1 MVENDIPP
9 TANLADREETLA
21 ETFDNYSAISVEFE
35 SIWVS
40 SPERSM
46 SQSLLMKS
54 EGTNDEIEDDF
65 AENGGRFVVP
75 PAKYSQPIAVDKE
88 CLPSDLLRVQS
99 STRDPIGN
107 GKGEEYSNFHLYNN
121 EGQQIIDDDQN
132 NNFESISDRNKMI
145 KDDDSLFIFAERDQL
160 KKSRLVKTTNDD
172 LSKKSKGSHRV
183 HRRSRQRR
191 KQPQQQPITQ
201 FESSITDD
209 DTSTENYGANPTI
222 YSTSLQ
228 ARTKK
233 AWKSRQRKNSNF
245 RSAKKAGEISNK
257 NIASIRSP
265 SHNKGTNNVSFGPSN
280 TIHRFETKEE
290 GEKEELMSYDN
301 RSLNSEY
308 TKSLESEV
316 EDMIKDIFF
325 IGTQGTSRPGRRK
338 YRYKPEV
345 KRKILNG
352 STEEAME
359 SLQIDKKDPH
369 SDPVLR
375 RKEKLVESCIDED
388 ENDTALEPNP
398 SNFLS
403 SMKEKQERF
412 SMEKDKPPR
421 ASSKIAPSS
430 NSSLDDTYT
439 FDSTQLNDDP
449 IEDPF
454 NNLLGFIEG
463 GLSAVTSAIGYAVG
477 DSPSQRE
484 HESSMNELKP
494 KPAND
499 KLANNN
505 EYDIFESCGIN
516 IGSPTVINK
525 SNLREGYRVDI
536 LSKRDH
542 LLRSNIPQPL
552 SSNKIHA
559 SKVNETYFATTHE
572 RYIEGSASNE
582 MNGDLKKRF
591 KADIYQLAIHAAY
604 SVHKLQGFEYN
615 NSIAIDLNKEVKI
628 SKVNLELPLGI
639 IFLENDGGCFV
650 TKKAKNGSA
659 AKSLGVEVGD
669 QLASINGVTSVRMK
683 VDDICDAISD
693 SSDSNKIELVF
704 LRYIGPFRP
713 IKKNSHLKRDNNLLV
728 DGDDTFRKSECKVNA
743 TKKRGSGKTKSVFS
757 FFGKGKN
764 K

>member
-54 EGTNDEIEDDF
+54 EGINDEIEDDF
-65 AENGGRFVVP
+65 AENGG
-75 PAKYSQPIAVDKE
+75 
-88 CLPSDLLRVQS
+88 
-99 STRDPIGN
+99 
-107 GKGEEYSNFHLYNN
+107 
-121 EGQQIIDDDQN
+121 IIDDDQN
-132 NNFESISDRNKMI
+132 NNLESISDGNKMI
-145 KDDDSLFIFAERDQL
+145 KDDDSLFIFAEREQL

-191 KQPQQQPITQ
+191 KQPQQQQQPITQ

-222 YSTSLQ
+222 YSSSLQ

-233 AWKSRQRKNSNF
+233 AWKSRQRKNSNL

-375 RKEKLVESCIDED
+375 RKEKLAESCVDED

-403 SMKEKQERF
+403 SMKEKQDRF

-477 DSPSQRE
+477 DSPSERQ
-484 HESSMNELKP
+484 HKSSMNVLKP
-494 KPAND
+494 KPGND

-525 SNLREGYRVDI
+525 GNLRGGYRIDT

-582 MNGDLKKRF
+582 MNDDLKKRF
-591 KADIYQLAIHAAY
+591 KADIYQLAIYAAY
-604 SVHKLQGFEYN
+604 SVHKLQGVEYN

-713 IKKNSHLKRDNNLLV
+713 MKKKSHLKRDNNLLV
-728 DGDDTFRKSECKVNA
+728 DGDDTFRKSNPNSLLGLWY
-743 TKKRGSGKTKSVFS
+743 R
-757 FFGKGKN
+757 
-764 K
+764 

>member
-65 AENGGRFVVP
+65 AENGG
-75 PAKYSQPIAVDKE
+75 
-88 CLPSDLLRVQS
+88 
-99 STRDPIGN
+99 
-107 GKGEEYSNFHLYNN
+107 
-121 EGQQIIDDDQN
+121 IIDDDQN
-132 NNFESISDRNKMI
+132 NNLESISDGNKMI
-145 KDDDSLFIFAERDQL
+145 KDDDSLFIFAEREQL

-191 KQPQQQPITQ
+191 KQPQQQQQPIAQ

-222 YSTSLQ
+222 YSSSLQ

-233 AWKSRQRKNSNF
+233 AWKSRQRKNSNL

-375 RKEKLVESCIDED
+375 RIEKLAESCVNED

-477 DSPSQRE
+477 DSPSQRQ
-484 HESSMNELKP
+484 HKSSMNELKP
-494 KPAND
+494 KPGND

-525 SNLREGYRVDI
+525 GNLRGGYRIDT

-552 SSNKIHA
+552 SSNKMHA

-582 MNGDLKKRF
+582 MNDDLKKRF

-604 SVHKLQGFEYN
+604 SVHKLQGVEYN

-713 IKKNSHLKRDNNLLV
+713 MKKNLHLKRDNNLLV
-728 DGDDTFRKSECKVNA
+728 DGDDTFRKSNPNSLLGLWY
-743 TKKRGSGKTKSVFS
+743 R
-757 FFGKGKN
+757 
-764 K
+764 

>member
-65 AENGGRFVVP
+65 AENGG
-75 PAKYSQPIAVDKE
+75 
-88 CLPSDLLRVQS
+88 
-99 STRDPIGN
+99 
-107 GKGEEYSNFHLYNN
+107 
-121 EGQQIIDDDQN
+121 IIDDDQN
-132 NNFESISDRNKMI
+132 NNLESISDGNKMI
-145 KDDDSLFIFAERDQL
+145 KDDDSLFIFAEREQL

-191 KQPQQQPITQ
+191 KQPQQQQQPIAQ

-222 YSTSLQ
+222 YSSSLQ

-233 AWKSRQRKNSNF
+233 AWKSRQRKNSNL

-375 RKEKLVESCIDED
+375 RIEKLAESCVNED

-477 DSPSQRE
+477 DSPSQRQ
-484 HESSMNELKP
+484 HKSSMNELKP
-494 KPAND
+494 KPGND

-525 SNLREGYRVDI
+525 GNLRGGYRIDT

-582 MNGDLKKRF
+582 MNDDLKKRF

-604 SVHKLQGFEYN
+604 SVHKLQGVEYN

-628 SKVNLELPLGI
+628 SKVNLELPLGSTYI
-639 IFLENDGGCFV
+639 LFFL
-650 TKKAKNGSA
+650 
-659 AKSLGVEVGD
+659 
-669 QLASINGVTSVRMK
+669 
-683 VDDICDAISD
+683 
-693 SSDSNKIELVF
+693 
-704 LRYIGPFRP
+704 
-713 IKKNSHLKRDNNLLV
+713 LL
-728 DGDDTFRKSECKVNA
+728 N
-743 TKKRGSGKTKSVFS
+743 
-757 FFGKGKN
+757 
-764 K
+764 

>member
-65 AENGGRFVVP
+65 AENGG
-75 PAKYSQPIAVDKE
+75 
-88 CLPSDLLRVQS
+88 
-99 STRDPIGN
+99 
-107 GKGEEYSNFHLYNN
+107 
-121 EGQQIIDDDQN
+121 IIDDDQN
-132 NNFESISDRNKMI
+132 NNLESISDGNKMI
-145 KDDDSLFIFAERDQL
+145 KDDDSLFIFAEREQL

-191 KQPQQQPITQ
+191 KQPQQQQQPIAQ

-222 YSTSLQ
+222 YSSSLQ

-233 AWKSRQRKNSNF
+233 AWKSRQRKNSNL

-301 RSLNSEY
+301 RSFNSEY

-375 RKEKLVESCIDED
+375 RIEKLAESCVNED

-477 DSPSQRE
+477 DSPSQRQ
-484 HESSMNELKP
+484 HKSSMNELKP
-494 KPAND
+494 KPGND

-525 SNLREGYRVDI
+525 GNFRGGYRIDT

-582 MNGDLKKRF
+582 MNDDLKKRF

-604 SVHKLQGFEYN
+604 SVHKLQGVEYN

-628 SKVNLELPLGI
+628 SKVNLELPLGSTYI
-639 IFLENDGGCFV
+639 LFFL
-650 TKKAKNGSA
+650 
-659 AKSLGVEVGD
+659 
-669 QLASINGVTSVRMK
+669 
-683 VDDICDAISD
+683 
-693 SSDSNKIELVF
+693 
-704 LRYIGPFRP
+704 
-713 IKKNSHLKRDNNLLV
+713 LL
-728 DGDDTFRKSECKVNA
+728 N
-743 TKKRGSGKTKSVFS
+743 
-757 FFGKGKN
+757 
-764 K
+764 

>member
-65 AENGGRFVVP
+65 AENGG
-75 PAKYSQPIAVDKE
+75 
-88 CLPSDLLRVQS
+88 
-99 STRDPIGN
+99 
-107 GKGEEYSNFHLYNN
+107 
-121 EGQQIIDDDQN
+121 IIDDDQN
-132 NNFESISDRNKMI
+132 NNLESISDGNKMI
-145 KDDDSLFIFAERDQL
+145 KDDDSLFIFAEREQL

-191 KQPQQQPITQ
+191 KQPQQQQQPIAQ

-222 YSTSLQ
+222 YSSSLQ

-233 AWKSRQRKNSNF
+233 AWKSRQRKNSNL

-375 RKEKLVESCIDED
+375 RIEKLAESCVNED

-477 DSPSQRE
+477 DSPSQRQ
-484 HESSMNELKP
+484 HKSSMNELKP
-494 KPAND
+494 KPGND

-525 SNLREGYRVDI
+525 GNLRGGYRIDT

-552 SSNKIHA
+552 SSNKMHA

-582 MNGDLKKRF
+582 MNDDLKKRF

-604 SVHKLQGFEYN
+604 SVHKLQGVEYN

-628 SKVNLELPLGI
+628 SKVNLELPLGSTYI
-639 IFLENDGGCFV
+639 LFFL
-650 TKKAKNGSA
+650 
-659 AKSLGVEVGD
+659 
-669 QLASINGVTSVRMK
+669 
-683 VDDICDAISD
+683 
-693 SSDSNKIELVF
+693 
-704 LRYIGPFRP
+704 
-713 IKKNSHLKRDNNLLV
+713 LL
-728 DGDDTFRKSECKVNA
+728 N
-743 TKKRGSGKTKSVFS
+743 
-757 FFGKGKN
+757 
-764 K
+764 

>member
-65 AENGGRFVVP
+65 AENGG
-75 PAKYSQPIAVDKE
+75 
-88 CLPSDLLRVQS
+88 
-99 STRDPIGN
+99 
-107 GKGEEYSNFHLYNN
+107 
-121 EGQQIIDDDQN
+121 IIDDDQN
-132 NNFESISDRNKMI
+132 NNLESISDGNKMI
-145 KDDDSLFIFAERDQL
+145 KDDDSLFIFAEREQL

-191 KQPQQQPITQ
+191 KQPQQQQQPIAQ

-222 YSTSLQ
+222 YSSSLQ

-233 AWKSRQRKNSNF
+233 AWKSRQRKNSNL

-301 RSLNSEY
+301 RSFNSEY

-375 RKEKLVESCIDED
+375 RKEKLAESCVDED

-477 DSPSQRE
+477 DSPSQRQ
-484 HESSMNELKP
+484 HKSSMNELKP
-494 KPAND
+494 KPGND

-525 SNLREGYRVDI
+525 GNLRGGYRIDT

-552 SSNKIHA
+552 SSNKMHA

-582 MNGDLKKRF
+582 MNDDLKKRF

-604 SVHKLQGFEYN
+604 SVHKLQGVEYN

-628 SKVNLELPLGI
+628 SKVNLELPLGSTYI
-639 IFLENDGGCFV
+639 LFFL
-650 TKKAKNGSA
+650 
-659 AKSLGVEVGD
+659 
-669 QLASINGVTSVRMK
+669 
-683 VDDICDAISD
+683 
-693 SSDSNKIELVF
+693 
-704 LRYIGPFRP
+704 
-713 IKKNSHLKRDNNLLV
+713 LL
-728 DGDDTFRKSECKVNA
+728 N
-743 TKKRGSGKTKSVFS
+743 
-757 FFGKGKN
+757 
-764 K
+764 

>member
-1 MVENDIPP
+1 
-9 TANLADREETLA
+9 
-21 ETFDNYSAISVEFE
+21 
-35 SIWVS
+35 
-40 SPERSM
+40 
-46 SQSLLMKS
+46 
-54 EGTNDEIEDDF
+54 
-65 AENGGRFVVP
+65 
-75 PAKYSQPIAVDKE
+75 
-88 CLPSDLLRVQS
+88 
-99 STRDPIGN
+99 
-107 GKGEEYSNFHLYNN
+107 
-121 EGQQIIDDDQN
+121 
-132 NNFESISDRNKMI
+132 
-145 KDDDSLFIFAERDQL
+145 
-160 KKSRLVKTTNDD
+160 
-172 LSKKSKGSHRV
+172 
-183 HRRSRQRR
+183 
-191 KQPQQQPITQ
+191 
-201 FESSITDD
+201 
-209 DTSTENYGANPTI
+209 
-222 YSTSLQ
+222 
-228 ARTKK
+228 
-233 AWKSRQRKNSNF
+233 
-245 RSAKKAGEISNK
+245 
-257 NIASIRSP
+257 
-265 SHNKGTNNVSFGPSN
+265 VSFGPSN
-280 TIHRFETKEE
+280 TIHRFETTEE

-375 RKEKLVESCIDED
+375 RKEKLAESCVDED

-403 SMKEKQERF
+403 SMKEKQDRF

-477 DSPSQRE
+477 DSPSERQ
-484 HESSMNELKP
+484 HKSSMNVLKP
-494 KPAND
+494 KPGND

-525 SNLREGYRVDI
+525 GNLRGGYRIDT

-582 MNGDLKKRF
+582 MNDDLKKRF
-591 KADIYQLAIHAAY
+591 KADIYQLAIYAAY
-604 SVHKLQGFEYN
+604 SVHKLQGVEYN

-628 SKVNLELPLGI
+628 SKVNLELPLGSTYI
-639 IFLENDGGCFV
+639 LFFL
-650 TKKAKNGSA
+650 
-659 AKSLGVEVGD
+659 
-669 QLASINGVTSVRMK
+669 
-683 VDDICDAISD
+683 
-693 SSDSNKIELVF
+693 
-704 LRYIGPFRP
+704 
-713 IKKNSHLKRDNNLLV
+713 LL
-728 DGDDTFRKSECKVNA
+728 N
-743 TKKRGSGKTKSVFS
+743 
-757 FFGKGKN
+757 
-764 K
+764 